1 MDIKSIDILSPQRQS
16 LFSNVLL
23 LVVPLIFLS
32 NRGMQLFLD
41 FSKIL
46 DIICLLPVM
55 TDENLTPSSPNHQPF
70 PSFLC
75 NYTIIF
81 IKTNK

>member
-23 LVVPLIFLS
+23 LEVPLIFLR
-32 NRGMQLFLD
+32 NRSMQLFLD

-46 DIICLLPVM
+46 D
-55 TDENLTPSSPNHQPF
+55 
-70 PSFLC
+70 
-75 NYTIIF
+75 TIVYCDDR
-81 IKTNK
+81 